1 MVASHLLKAAHAW
14 TDAGLG
20 TYDVFHRRDK
30 AGREVDFLVTRA
42 GRPWF
47 LVEVK
52 SSARRSLNPDLQ
64 GVTGAAH
71 TFQLAF
77 DLPCVE
83 ADAFDH
89 TRPVRVPAATFLSQL
104 V

>member
-1 MVASHLLKAAHAW
+1 M
-14 TDAGLG
+14 
-20 TYDVFHRRDK
+20 
-30 AGREVDFLVTRA
+30 TRS

-52 SSARRSLNPDLQ
+52 SSARRSLNPDLGYFQ
-64 GVTGAAH
+64 RVTGAAH
-71 TFQLAF
+71 AFQIAF
-77 DLPCVE
+77 DLPYVE

-89 TRPVRVPAATFLSQL
+89 TRPVRVPAVSFLSQL